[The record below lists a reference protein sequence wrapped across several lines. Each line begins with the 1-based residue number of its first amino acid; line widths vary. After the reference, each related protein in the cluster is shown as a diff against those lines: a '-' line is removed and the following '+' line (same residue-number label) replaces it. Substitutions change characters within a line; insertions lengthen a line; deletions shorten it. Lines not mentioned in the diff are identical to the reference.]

1 VSAEHYRL
9 LLEYNA
15 WANNVV
21 LEKASMVGE
30 ADYFAPVAGLSFG
43 SLHATLVHALVA
55 EIVWLARWQGG
66 KPPEAL
72 RDARQADRLA
82 REEIPMFA
90 HLQAMWLEEQAKM
103 ASFTAALTEERVES
117 VLAYQ
122 DQYGNAW
129 SQPLWQ
135 LMLHLVNHGTQ
146 FRAEAAVRL
155 TQLGVTPGDLDLI
168 VWLRRLN
175 V

>member
-1 VSAEHYRL
+1 VSAGHYRL

-21 LEKASMVGE
+21 LEKASLVGE
-30 ADYFAPVAGLSFG
+30 PDYFAPVAGLSFG
-43 SLHATLVHALVA
+43 SLHATLVHMLVA

-82 REEIPMFA
+82 REEIPTVA
-90 HLQAMWLEEQAKM
+90 RLQAMWAEEQAKM
-103 ASFTAALTEERVES
+103 ASFTAALTDGRVES

-122 DQYGNAW
+122 DQQGNAW
-129 SQPLWQ
+129 SQPLWE
-135 LMLHLVNHGTQ
+135 LMAHVVNHGTQ

-155 TQLGVTPGDLDLI
+155 TQLGLSPGDLDLI
-168 VWLRRLN
+168 VWLRQKG
-175 V
+175 